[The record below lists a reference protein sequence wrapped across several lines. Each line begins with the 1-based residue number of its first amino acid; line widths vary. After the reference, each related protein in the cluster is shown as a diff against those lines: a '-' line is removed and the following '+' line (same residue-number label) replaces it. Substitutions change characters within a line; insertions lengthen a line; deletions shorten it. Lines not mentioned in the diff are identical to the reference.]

1 MEMKVEEIEPEISPT
16 SKAKVKVK
24 IELLPKINSANTGK
38 IVVIV
43 EEIVLVKLILKVV
56 LTKLYNSCLFSG

>member
-1 MEMKVEEIEPEISPT
+1 MKVEEIEPDTNPT

-24 IELLPKINSANTGK
+24 IELLPKTNSAKTGK

-43 EEIVLVKLILKVV
+43 EEIVRVKS
-56 LTKLYNSCLFSG
+56 Y

>member
-1 MEMKVEEIEPEISPT
+1 MKVEEIEPDTNPT

-24 IELLPKINSANTGK
+24 IELLPKTNSAKTGK

-43 EEIVLVKLILKVV
+43 EEIVRVKLILKVL
-56 LTKLYNSCLFSG
+56 LTKLYNSCLFN